1 MKESRMAKYYPV
13 YLQPVTWTLVQ
24 DPSQLYIPELDLSKV
39 VGPEHANTWIFFPEE
54 IEQRLKKI
62 IEPYGYATEDD
73 DQLPNVRS
81 MLSRVEK
88 TIRYQLP
95 CIPWAVVFYPQEYPL
110 SGHLLSIRSS
120 DEIKFSAYSVIH
132 PDCNAYDPNVL
143 GAPPLSLLW
152 IATKEALIKAAESNS
167 ALITGVFET
176 LRDAPA
182 DGHWT
187 MLADPLDPDW
197 VAVAE
202 KSNSELFFASIRQM
216 KDD

>member
-1 MKESRMAKYYPV
+1 MAKYFP
-13 YLQPVTWTLVQ
+13 LTLLPMTWTLVQ
-24 DPSQLYIPELDLSKV
+24 GPSLPDIPELDPSKV
-39 VGPEHANTWIFFPEE
+39 VEPEHASTWIIFPEE

-62 IEPYGYATEDD
+62 IEPYGYATDD
-73 DQLPNVRS
+73 NDRRPTVRS
-81 MLSRVEK
+81 MLRRVEK

-110 SGHLLSIRSS
+110 SGHLLSIRPS

-132 PDCNAYDPNVL
+132 PNCNAYDPNVL

-152 IATKEALIKAAESNS
+152 IITKDAMIKAVESNS
-167 ALITGVFET
+167 PLITGVFET
-176 LRDAPA
+176 LKDAPA

-197 VAVAE
+197 VAEAE
-202 KSNSELFFASIRQM
+202 KSNSTLFFDMIRQPR
-216 KDD
+216 